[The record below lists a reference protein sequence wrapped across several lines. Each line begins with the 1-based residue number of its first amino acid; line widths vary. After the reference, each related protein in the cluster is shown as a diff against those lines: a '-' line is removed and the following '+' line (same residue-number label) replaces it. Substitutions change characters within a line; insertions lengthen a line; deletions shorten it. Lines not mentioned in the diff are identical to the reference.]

1 MSFFEVEKCGDID
14 QYHHAFL
21 TKKNTVTSNCEF
33 SSFIDQVAASLE
45 FKTYPF
51 LTRDTVTRPLLL
63 FFLKTSTFLS
73 PCHDVTTSPPNLRNG
88 LNVRPKTKPK

>member
-14 QYHHAFL
+14 QCHHAFL
-21 TKKNTVTSNCEF
+21 TKKKNTVTSNCEF

-51 LTRDTVTRPLLL
+51 LARDTVTRPLLL
-63 FFLKTSTFLS
+63 FFLKRRHF
-73 PCHDVTTSPPNLRNG
+73 CHRVTMSQPHLPI
-88 LNVRPKTKPK
+88 